1 MTGVSSLTARLYNIV
16 YTLYI
21 IYIYTP
27 AYGIYNNNMIYYYI
41 YV

>member
-21 IYIYTP
+21 IYITP